1 MTHINAAPSPD
12 DADPREMGRIVALII
27 GAVFLLLILGLGAL
41 ALASQGDDAPDD
53 RPEVDVSE

>member
-12 DADPREMGRIVALII
+12 DADPREMGRVVALII

-41 ALASQGDDAPDD
+41 ALASQGDD
-53 RPEVDVSE
+53 SL